1 MGSITL
7 GPDISCSI
15 WVDVGDLYYMMDK
28 DTKSTSDSKYTCFV
42 SFVPLGGGAAA
53 AYCVDKVCPSYRLPI
68 SFGFG
73 LWAWSWSGIVWLIGR
88 MTSHAFSGLIIR
100 RTSDRLSHNR
110 IWFDSG
116 ATVLSFVIVWDW
128 INWFNVKPV
137 INQLNVRLPLQPN
150 QLRGGKTPWLYM
162 KVWPICSSLQGRL
175 NRS

>member
-1 MGSITL
+1 MAKNGVIRNNVLDKLTNMSYQKEMGAITL

-73 LWAWSWSGIVWLIGR
+73 L
-88 MTSHAFSGLIIR
+88 
-100 RTSDRLSHNR
+100 
-110 IWFDSG
+110 
-116 ATVLSFVIVWDW
+116 
-128 INWFNVKPV
+128 
-137 INQLNVRLPLQPN
+137 
-150 QLRGGKTPWLYM
+150 
-162 KVWPICSSLQGRL
+162 
-175 NRS
+175 